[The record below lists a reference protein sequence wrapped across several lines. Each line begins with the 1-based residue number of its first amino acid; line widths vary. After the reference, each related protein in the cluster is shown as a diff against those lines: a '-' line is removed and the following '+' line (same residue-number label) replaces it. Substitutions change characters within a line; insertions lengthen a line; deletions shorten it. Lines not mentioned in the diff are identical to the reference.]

1 MQVIPDLR
9 SETITDIVKEQLEP
23 SVELTT
29 DDSTSYIN
37 FDEYVQ
43 SHQAVTADKNTIKT
57 FLPWVHMNL

>member
-9 SETITDIVKEQLEP
+9 SETITDIVKEQLAP

-29 DDSTSYIN
+29 DDSTSYYIK

-43 SHQAVTADKNTIKT
+43 SHQAVIADKEAIKT
-57 FLPWVHMNL
+57 FPSL